1 LLLDFCAPV
10 AVRLENLAAPRRLGV
25 IAVLDTLDA
34 LREPREILE
43 LRPLVV
49 GDRERDADVDRL
61 LDVHHLRLA
70 VALALAVL
78 ADQRLYLAGYGLLR
92 SVSAA
97 LPGLPRS
104 NWPALLPTGPSFPE
118 SATRVSAST
127 PPSTLPASRP
137 AWASNN
143 RRASWAS
150 SCVAGLSRRLLTR
163 LCDDLLSITDLL
175 SFIRAHAAERRDRRP
190 AGRSGSGPPP
200 PSPSSPSPSS
210 PSPNPS
216 SAYPSPSGS
225 S

>member
-70 VALALAVL
+70 GALALAVL

-92 SVSAA
+92 SGECCAA
-97 LPGLPRS
+97 RLAAQQLAGALADRAELPGVGDTGERVNAAVDLAGE
-104 NWPALLPTGPSFPE
+104 PACL
-118 SATRVSAST
+118 
-127 PPSTLPASRP
+127 
-137 AWASNN
+137 
-143 RRASWAS
+143 
-150 SCVAGLSRRLLTR
+150 GL
-163 LCDDLLSITDLL
+163 
-175 SFIRAHAAERRDRRP
+175 E
-190 AGRSGSGPPP
+190 
-200 PSPSSPSPSS
+200 
-210 PSPNPS
+210 
-216 SAYPSPSGS
+216 
-225 S
+225 